1 MEKQI
6 KFYQSIPAV
15 ALVTVAILMVP
26 LVAMQFSDHVNWS
39 VLDFLLM
46 GSLIFG
52 TGVLFVLVM
61 RLSSNI
67 VYKVAMG
74 LAIGATFFMVS
85 VNLAVGLIGAGPN
98 AGNLMYAG
106 IIAVLIGGIYMSRFK
121 AAGLERTMYATAFAF
136 VLHTSIAL
144 VANMQNYP
152 GSSVMEIIGVN
163 LFFASPYVVAG
174 LLFRY
179 VALEQKNSMDKTSV

>member
-15 ALVTVAILMVP
+15 ALVTVIILMVP
-26 LVAMQFSDHVNWS
+26 LVAMQFTDEVNWS
-39 VLDFLLM
+39 IMDFLLM

-61 RLSSNI
+61 RLSRNI
-67 VYKVAMG
+67 VYKVASG
-74 LAIGATFFMVS
+74 LAIGATFFMVW
-85 VNLAVGLIGAGPN
+85 VNLAVGLIGAGPH

-106 IIAVLIGGIYMSRFK
+106 VIAVLIGGIYMSRFK

-136 VLHTSIAL
+136 VLHTAIAL

-152 GSSVMEIIGVN
+152 SSSVMEIIGVN

-179 VALEQKNSMDKTSV
+179 VALEQKN

>member
-15 ALVTVAILMVP
+15 ALVTVVILMVP

-74 LAIGATFFMVS
+74 LAIGATFFMVW

-144 VANMQNYP
+144 VANMQSYP

-179 VALEQKNSMDKTSV
+179 VALEQKNSTDKTSV

>member
-15 ALVTVAILMVP
+15 ALVTVVILMVP

-74 LAIGATFFMVS
+74 LAIGATFFMVW

-136 VLHTSIAL
+136 VLHASIAL

-179 VALEQKNSMDKTSV
+179 VALEQKNSSDKTSV

>member
-15 ALVTVAILMVP
+15 ALVTVVILMVP

-67 VYKVAMG
+67 VHKVAMG
-74 LAIGATFFMVS
+74 LAIGATFFMVW

-144 VANMQNYP
+144 VANMQSYP

-179 VALEQKNSMDKTSV
+179 VALEQKNSTDKTSV